1 MVQRNYNPTIGYLKA
16 FGIMLMVLGHACH
29 DKIPGFPYLMP
40 FIVMFHM
47 PIFLLLRGIV
57 LRKNILMNLSYM
69 Y

>member
-40 FIVMFHM
+40 FIV
-47 PIFLLLRGIV
+47 IIV
-57 LRKNILMNLSYM
+57 R
-69 Y
+69 